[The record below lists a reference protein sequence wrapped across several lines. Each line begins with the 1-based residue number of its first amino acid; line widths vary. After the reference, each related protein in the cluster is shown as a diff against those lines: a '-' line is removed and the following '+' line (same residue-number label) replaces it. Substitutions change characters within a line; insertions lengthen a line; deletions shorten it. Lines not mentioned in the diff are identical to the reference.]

1 MNRQALFFTVF
12 PPLAFLIVIYKMR
25 HFPWTP
31 LRIAGIIVMLA
42 GMAFLTLARIQLSNS
57 FSWGPQARTLVTTG
71 LYSRIRNPV
80 YVFGG
85 VAVVGLI
92 LYMNHLWWL
101 VLLGFILVVQW
112 VRARAE
118 ARVLEEKFG
127 DDYRRWRAQTW
138 F

>member
-1 MNRQALFFTVF
+1 MGLV
-12 PPLAFLIVIYKMR
+12 LIILGLV
-25 HFPWTP
+25 
-31 LRIAGIIVMLA
+31 
-42 GMAFLTLARIQLSNS
+42 FLTLARLQLGNS
-57 FSWGPQARTLVTTG
+57 FSWDPQAKNLVTTG

-85 VAVVGLI
+85 VTVFGLI
-92 LYMNHLWWL
+92 LYVQRPWWCVAL
-101 VLLGFILVVQW
+101 AAVAVMQFI
-112 VRARAE
+112 RARAE

>member
-1 MNRQALFFTVF
+1 MNRQALLVTVL
-12 PPLAFLIVIYKMR
+12 PPLAFAYILWALR
-25 HFPWTP
+25 HLPWTP
-31 LRIAGIIVMLA
+31 LRIMGLVLTVL
-42 GMAFLTLARIQLSNS
+42 GLVFLTLARVQLGNS
-57 FSWGPQARTLVTTG
+57 FSWNPQAKNLVTTG

-85 VAVVGLI
+85 VTLFGLI
-92 LYMNHLWWL
+92 LYVQRPWWF
-101 VLLGFILVVQW
+101 VAFAAVAVMQLL
-112 VRARAE
+112 RARAE